1 MQNYSSLQ
9 ETHEPDE
16 EGGVLVHV
24 AEPSRARWN
33 HIEDL
38 DSFFSRMYQYHQRHG
53 FFCMLLQEVL
63 ELIQFVFI
71 VFLTA
76 YIFHGIDYPVL
87 FKDEPPHHGNGN
99 STKVTLHDVVLPFG
113 QCVSNFT
120 ALTWIALIIAFVV
133 WVLKSIRGVYHL
145 FHFWD
150 IKQFYNTA
158 LKVDDHELDNLTWH
172 EIQTKVRTVQME
184 QQMCIHKRELSELDI
199 YHRILRQQNYL
210 VAMVNKRLLPPRL
223 NVPFLGEIVYWTA
236 GLRLNIQ
243 LLFFWSPWSPFE
255 HPWHLREEYK
265 KPNLRHELANQ
276 FGKHILWLAVA
287 NLVFAPIIF
296 LWQILYA
303 FFSYAAVI
311 RKEPSILAI
320 RRWSLYGRLYLRH
333 FNELE
338 HELQARLTRA
348 HRPATKYLAAFS
360 SPLGTIISE
369 NIGFYATAF
378 LAVFVGLSLIDED
391 VLAVEHVL
399 TIMTALT
406 VAVAVLRTIAP
417 DETTSQ
423 DLEDLL
429 TKVMVHTHYLP
440 TDWSGQAHTARVRKE
455 FEQLFQYGFVSL
467 LETILSP
474 LLTPYILWRHV
485 YPRSIEI
492 VDFFRNFTVSVV
504 GVGDVC
510 SFAQMDVRKHG
521 NPEWHEEE
529 ISVPDQ
535 YSQCEDGKVEM
546 SLVHFKCTNPSWK
559 PPEGVQAFVKNV
571 QNQSSMIASLSNQ
584 DPVLNRLDES
594 LAPGAW
600 RIGEPCSTE
609 AIPTAPTVDVPLY
622 TSGIWRNRVTSS
634 AEPQGHGHMSRM
646 WTNEGISPM
655 SIREMALNATYLH
668 SIHSNRT
675 ENRVRNTA
683 QETTPLLL
691 NR

>member
-1 MQNYSSLQ
+1 MQNYASLQ

-53 FFCMLLQEVL
+53 LYCMLLQEVL

-71 VFLTA
+71 VVLTA
-76 YIFHGIDYPVL
+76 YVFHGINYPVL
-87 FKDEPPHHGNGN
+87 FKDVPPPTNA
-99 STKVTLHDVVLPFG
+99 TKVTLHDVVLPFG
-113 QCVSNFT
+113 ECVSNFS
-120 ALTWIALIIAFVV
+120 ALTWIALIIAIIV
-133 WVLKSIRGVYHL
+133 WILKLIRGVYHF

-158 LKVDDHELDNLTWH
+158 LKIEDGELDNLTWH
-172 EIQTKVRTVQME
+172 EVQTKVRTVQIE

-223 NVPFLGEIVYWTA
+223 KVPFLGEVVYWTS

-265 KPNLRHELANQ
+265 KPNLRHDLANQ
-276 FGKHILWLAVA
+276 FGKHILWLALA

-303 FFSYAAVI
+303 FFSYAAII
-311 RKEPSILAI
+311 RKEPSLLAV

-348 HRPATKYLAAFS
+348 HRPASKYLAAFT

-369 NIGFYATAF
+369 NIGFYATSF
-378 LAVFVGLSLIDED
+378 LAVLVGLSIIDED
-391 VLAVEHVL
+391 VLTVEHVL
-399 TIMTALT
+399 TIMTFLT
-406 VAVAVLRTIAP
+406 VAVAVLRSLAP
-417 DETTSQ
+417 DETTSS

-429 TKVMVHTHYLP
+429 TKVVLHTHYLP
-440 TDWSGQAHTARVRKE
+440 TDWVGQAHTARVRKE

-474 LLTPYILWRHV
+474 LLTPYILWRHI
-485 YPRSIEI
+485 YPRAIEI

-535 YSQCEDGKVEM
+535 YSQCEDGKVEL

-559 PPEGVQAFVKNV
+559 PPDSVQAFVKNV

-584 DPVLNRLDES
+584 DPTRMDES
-594 LAPGAW
+594 LGAW
-600 RIGEPCSTE
+600 RIGEPCSDG
-609 AIPTAPTVDVPLY
+609 ALGASVML
-622 TSGIWRNRVTSS
+622 RRS
-634 AEPQGHGHMSRM
+634 AEYHTSRM
-646 WTNEGISPM
+646 WTNEGISPI
-655 SIREMALNATYLH
+655 SIRDMALNATYLH

-683 QETTPLLL
+683 QETTPLLS